1 MLNEPFLGTR
11 REDGRNLP
19 VLVWRAER
27 PLLSASSAALGGGLG
42 VRSWVLNATV
52 PMSYDRDDPV
62 EHLAELAAGF
72 GLDSP
77 GVGLLTGVDVAEV
90 VARTDTGVRV
100 WATVGLGVPIWAA
113 APPEPAPAV
122 PEHVPAPPVP
132 EHVPA
137 TAVPAPAVPA
147 PAVPAPAVPAPAV
160 PAPAVPAPA
169 VPASAVPGAD
179 GHPVGTVNI
188 VVYVPARLGPAALI
202 NAVATATEAKAQAIA
217 ELGVPG
223 TGTPTDAVTVCCP
236 TEGPEA
242 PYGGPRSTWGAP
254 LARAVHRAVLA
265 GGARPV
271 RPWSQQSVG

>member
-1 MLNEPFLGTR
+1 M
-11 REDGRNLP
+11 
-19 VLVWRAER
+19 LVWRAER
-27 PLLSASSAALGGGLG
+27 PLLSTSSAALGGGLG
-42 VRSWVLNATV
+42 VRSWVINATV

-62 EHLAELAAGF
+62 SHLAELAAGF
-72 GLDSP
+72 GLDGS

-113 APPEPAPAV
+113 APPEAGPERVPSEAGPERVPAV
-122 PEHVPAPPVP
+122 AG
-132 EHVPA
+132 
-137 TAVPAPAVPA
+137 
-147 PAVPAPAVPAPAV
+147 
-160 PAPAVPAPA
+160 
-169 VPASAVPGAD
+169 PGAG
-179 GHPVGTVNI
+179 GHPVGTVNT

-223 TGTPTDAVTVCCP
+223 TGTPTDAVVVCCP

-265 GGARPV
+265 GGTRPV
-271 RPWSQQSVG
+271 VPWSQRPSG